1 MTKLPSGHTRGD
13 LFKKS
18 FKAFGQDTQKI
29 FTIRS
34 APQHKGYVD
43 FAALL
48 LKLPR
53 RRCAWLSNGTK
64 FIQIGPVVPKIWT
77 IRTAQVTRH

>member
-43 FAALL
+43 FAALI

-53 RRCAWLSNGTK
+53 QRCAWLSNGTK
-64 FIQIGPVVPKIWT
+64 FIQIGKVVPKIWT
-77 IRTAQVTRH
+77 IRS

>member
-1 MTKLPSGHTRGD
+1 MDTFKGEM
-13 LFKKS
+13 FKKN
-18 FKAFGQDTQKI
+18 FKRFGQETQKI

-34 APQHKGYVD
+34 AAQHKGYVD

-53 RRCAWLSNGTK
+53 LRCAWLSNATK

-77 IRTAQVTRH
+77 IRTISS

>member
-1 MTKLPSGHTRGD
+1 MPSRSIQGNP
-13 LFKKS
+13 FKKS

-34 APQHKGYVD
+34 APQHKGCVD
-43 FAALL
+43 FAALI

-53 RRCAWLSNGTK
+53 QRCAWLSNGTK
-64 FIQIGPVVPKIWT
+64 FIQIGQVVPKIWT
-77 IRTAQVTRH
+77 IRS